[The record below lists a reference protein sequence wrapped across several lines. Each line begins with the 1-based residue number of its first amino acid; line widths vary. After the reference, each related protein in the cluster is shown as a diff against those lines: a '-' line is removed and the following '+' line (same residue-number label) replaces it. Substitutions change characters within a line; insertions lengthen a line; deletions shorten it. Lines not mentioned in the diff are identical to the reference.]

1 MLISAAKV
9 RIKCGS
15 AREYILMKLKIRIN
29 GADDVCRVNSYAT
42 VLVFSRRLPL
52 PGVVSSRAED
62 GRVRFGGKTMT
73 FSARLKWLVWV
84 AHVASDLSRLAFLQ
98 KKVNLIGQQGT
109 LNRLERLT
117 YLAGKVNLFCDD
129 ETAWSKTSS

>member
-15 AREYILMKLKIRIN
+15 AREYILMKLKICIN
-29 GADDVCRVNSYAT
+29 GVGDVCRVNSYAT
-42 VLVFSRRLPL
+42 VIVFSRRLPL
-52 PGVVSSRAED
+52 PGVVPSRAEG

-73 FSARLKWLVWV
+73 FQAWLQWVVWV
-84 AHVASDLSRLAFLQ
+84 MRVASDLGRLAFLQ
-98 KKVNLIGQQGT
+98 KKVNIIAQQGT
-109 LNRLERLT
+109 SSRLERLT

>member
-1 MLISAAKV
+1 
-9 RIKCGS
+9 
-15 AREYILMKLKIRIN
+15 MKLKICIN
-29 GADDVCRVNSYAT
+29 GAGDVCRVNSYAT

-52 PGVVSSRAED
+52 PGAVLNRFYA

-73 FSARLKWLVWV
+73 FSARLKWVVWV
-84 AHVASDLSRLAFLQ
+84 MRVAFDLGRLAFLQ